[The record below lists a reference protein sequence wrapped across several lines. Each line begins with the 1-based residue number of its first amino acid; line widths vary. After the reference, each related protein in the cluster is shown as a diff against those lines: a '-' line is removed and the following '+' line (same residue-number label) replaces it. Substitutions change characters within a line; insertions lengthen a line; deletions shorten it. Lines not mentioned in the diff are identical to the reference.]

1 MYKRQN
7 RETSNE
13 DSMFLMFDDES
24 DGSSD
29 SEDEIYDESSN
40 NNLNASSND
49 ECDTQHASEIN
60 HLETKGTQL
69 VH

>member
-1 MYKRQN
+1 
-7 RETSNE
+7 
-13 DSMFLMFDDES
+13 MFLMFDDES

-40 NNLNASSND
+40 KNLNASSND

>member
-1 MYKRQN
+1 
-7 RETSNE
+7 
-13 DSMFLMFDDES
+13 MFLMFDDES

-69 VH
+69 AHLYNSNVC

>member
-1 MYKRQN
+1 
-7 RETSNE
+7 
-13 DSMFLMFDDES
+13 MFLMFDDES

-29 SEDEIYDESSN
+29 SEDDESSD
-40 NNLNASSND
+40 NNLHASSND